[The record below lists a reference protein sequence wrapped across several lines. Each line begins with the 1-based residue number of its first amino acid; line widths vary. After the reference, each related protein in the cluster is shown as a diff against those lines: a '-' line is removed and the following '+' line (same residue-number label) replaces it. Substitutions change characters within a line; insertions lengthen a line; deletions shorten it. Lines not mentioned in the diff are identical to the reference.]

1 MKHRL
6 KTPLTAEEVRNLC
19 AGDLVWISGTIYT
32 ARDKV
37 HALLRSEGHLP
48 VDLDGAVLY
57 HCGPLIRDDLV
68 ISAGPTTSSRM
79 ARYTK
84 EVVDKGVKAIIG
96 KGGISEASEH
106 LRSQAVYLAYPGGC
120 GALASRHLKVIEVH
134 LAELGMAEALWVL
147 EAEEFGPLIVAM
159 DSSGRDLYQEA
170 RRSAEENLKS
180 RRS

>member
-1 MKHRL
+1 MEHRL
-6 KTPLTAEEVRNLC
+6 TTPLTTDDVRRLH

-37 HALLRSEGHLP
+37 HAILRSKGRLP
-48 VDLDGAVLY
+48 VGLDGAALY

-96 KGGISEASEH
+96 KGGISKAAGN

-120 GALASRHLKVIEVH
+120 GALASRHLKVIGVH

-147 EAEEFGPLIVAM
+147 EAQEFGPLVVAM

-170 RRSAEENLKS
+170 RRSAEANLK
-180 RRS
+180 RS